1 MFGMKPN
8 NKGAMGLK
16 KTLDEMTPRIMA
28 SFAECEHCPTALRMR
43 KGFAMSGPQ
52 AVQDALRELIA
63 LMFPG
68 CHMRRRM
75 PTGEFE
81 EYFPVE
87 LERTALA
94 LRDLCREAYQ
104 YQCRAT
110 DCAAEACN
118 KCDTSAAQATAGLI
132 AALPDI
138 LGVLQKDIVAA
149 YEGDPAAKSTME
161 VVMSYPGVFAT
172 IVHRIAH
179 QLHLAG
185 VPLIP
190 RVMAELAHSQ
200 TGIDIHPGATIGEG
214 FFIDHGTGVVIGETC
229 VIGKHVKL
237 YQGVTL
243 GALSFE
249 KDDQGRLVKGIKRH
263 PDVEDHV
270 VIYAGATILGG
281 RTRIGAHSEVGG
293 NVWLTHSVPPHSKVY
308 NQQPRP
314 LIREKDGSWKTAEG
328 PWNDLGAG
336 I

>member
-1 MFGMKPN
+1 MNTDLEPLIQQLIESYTTLGGINHIDGLNLPHRRDVIEIAGELLALVFPGFFGSERLTSQNFRHITGHRVIELHARLTEQIERSLCYACKRAPVCQEGHCAEKAVRCATWMIERLPDVRRV
-8 NKGAMGLK
+8 LK
-16 KTLDEMTPRIMA
+16 TDVDAAFRGDPACYSHEEAIGCYPGVLAIAVQRLAHILYEYRVPLLPRIM
-28 SFAECEHCPTALRMR
+28 T
-43 KGFAMSGPQ
+43 
-52 AVQDALRELIA
+52 
-63 LMFPG
+63 
-68 CHMRRRM
+68 
-75 PTGEFE
+75 
-81 EYFPVE
+81 EY
-87 LERTALA
+87 
-94 LRDLCREAYQ
+94 
-104 YQCRAT
+104 
-110 DCAAEACN
+110 
-118 KCDTSAAQATAGLI
+118 
-132 AALPDI
+132 
-138 LGVLQKDIVAA
+138 
-149 YEGDPAAKSTME
+149 
-161 VVMSYPGVFAT
+161 
-172 IVHRIAH
+172 
-179 QLHLAG
+179 
-185 VPLIP
+185 
-190 RVMAELAHSQ
+190 AHSR